1 MNEEQKTSDGCFC
14 CGAGPRVSNMFRTCW
29 SEATKDHFHTSRVEF
44 WKGLRSL
51 IDEHIARMSRTKQK
65 GSTVPVD

>member
-1 MNEEQKTSDGCFC
+1 MNEEQKTSEGCFC

-51 IDEHIARMSRTKQK
+51 IDEHIARMSREKQK
-65 GSTVPVD
+65 GSTVPVE

>member
-14 CGAGPRVSNMFRTCW
+14 CGAGPRVSNMFQTCW

-51 IDEHIARMSRTKQK
+51 IDEHIARMSHTKQK